1 MLPQVYWRF
10 NWAGRVNKNFQ
21 SNITIFTEK
30 FQFMGGKL
38 TMSID
43 MLLMIEKNSA
53 NATDL
58 QLNFAVTDECGIA
71 S

>member
-1 MLPQVYWRF
+1 
-10 NWAGRVNKNFQ
+10 
-21 SNITIFTEK
+21 
-30 FQFMGGKL
+30 MGGKL